1 MALGWAAFR
10 NARRRT
16 VRAPV
21 NPMDKCTLVSV
32 YPKTIHEK
40 KISLQPGE
48 FTIEPGTYDKPSTL
62 IIGPSSWWRDVSEDE
77 PLLEITHSSTVM
89 ADSIVKDYMNGLIG
103 CNMVDSMPGL
113 FWLPGEVLENE
124 LMPKYK
130 PQLDKARKNQTNYYQ
145 IVVKLADSLWARTN
159 GNPLAIPG
167 IAKLAAHELQLNRE
181 WLQQFVAPEI
191 IKCVACG
198 SMRNPAYPVCPTCKA
213 VVDVE
218 MAKKLNL
225 KFAE

>member
-62 IIGPSSWWRDVSEDE
+62 IIGPSSWWRDVGEDE

-113 FWLPGEVLENE
+113 FWLPGEILDNE

>member
-1 MALGWAAFR
+1 MAQGWAAFR

-21 NPMDKCTLVSV
+21 NPMDKCTLVSI

-40 KISLQPGE
+40 KITLQPGE
-48 FTIEPGTYDKPSTL
+48 FTVEPGTYEKPSL
-62 IIGPSSWWRDVSEDE
+62 LLVGPSSWWRDVGEDE

-89 ADSIVKDYMNGLIG
+89 ADSIVKDYMNGLVG
-103 CNMVDSMPGL
+103 CNMVDSMPGF
-113 FWLPGEVLENE
+113 FWLPGEVQVEE
-124 LMPKYK
+124 LKSKNK
-130 PQLDKARKNQTNYYQ
+130 PQMDRARKNQNTYYQ
-145 IVVKLADSLWARTN
+145 TVVKLADSLWARTN
-159 GNPLAIPG
+159 GNPLAVPQ

-191 IKCVACG
+191 TKCIACG
-198 SMRNPAYPVCPTCKA
+198 SMRNPAFPVCPTCKA

>member
-48 FTIEPGTYDKPSTL
+48 FIIEPGTYDKPSTL
-62 IIGPSSWWRDVSEDE
+62 IIGPSSWWRDVGEDE

-113 FWLPGEVLENE
+113 FWLPGEILDNE